1 MAGDEASAALL
12 GVRVGGGR
20 GLASRAQE
28 LGAGRDRAAGLT
40 VAWRVQRQRQI

>member
-12 GVRVGGGR
+12 AVRVGGGR

-28 LGAGRDRAAGLT
+28 LGTGRDRAAGLT
-40 VAWRVQRQRQI
+40 VARRVQRQRQI